1 MAEAGEQVT
10 GTKDENYDVISVL
23 HHCLRGASEVG
34 KYLQDAEQSGDQEL
48 VDFFRDYQESQRDL
62 AERAKNLLGAR
73 LMRTGGVQAR
83 GGQKASGAQVGGKK
97 GAKKAGGKL
106 VVESTPGINSE
117 QLSGAQTNA
126 QVKSGGKPSD
136 DVVDEGSKESF
147 PASDPPSN
155 Y

>member
-23 HHCLRGASEVG
+23 YHCLQAASEVG
-34 KYLQDAEQSGDQEL
+34 QYIQDAEQNGDQEL

-73 LMRTGGVQAR
+73 LMRTEGVQAR
-83 GGQKASGAQVGGKK
+83 GGQKASGKKGGKK
-97 GAKKAGGKL
+97 AGEKL
-106 VVESTPGINSE
+106 VVEASPGIGSE
-117 QLSGAQTNA
+117 KLSGAQTNA
-126 QVKSGGKPSD
+126 RVKSGGKPSD
-136 DVVDEGSKESF
+136 DIVDEGSKESF